1 VPPEAGAAILHLRR
15 GSRICMVGMW
25 TVGKHRC
32 YSRHASLT
40 YRLLA
45 LLVLITLALLSSS
58 PEQFHR
64 HDATGPGLYN
74 ADCPL
79 AAIAARHGQAS
90 LPSSLPAVSTAW
102 TASILAIVAPI
113 DLGTQLP
120 LHSESRAPPLS

>member
-1 VPPEAGAAILHLRR
+1 MR
-15 GSRICMVGMW
+15 
-25 TVGKHRC
+25 TVGKHRW
-32 YSRHASLT
+32 YPPHASLT
-40 YRLLA
+40 DRLLA
-45 LLVLITLALLSSS
+45 LVVLITLALLSSS
-58 PEQFHR
+58 PEQFHG
-64 HDATGPGLYN
+64 HDATPGLYN